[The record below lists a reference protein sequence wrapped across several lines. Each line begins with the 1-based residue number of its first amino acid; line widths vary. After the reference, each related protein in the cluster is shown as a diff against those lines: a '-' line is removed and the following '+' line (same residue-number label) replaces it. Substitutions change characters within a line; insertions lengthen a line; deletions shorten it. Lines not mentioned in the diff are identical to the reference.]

1 MQERDINRISILLNS
16 KPGGAL
22 NKFLLIMYKLI
33 DSEQSKYIFQL
44 NVFVGIVSE
53 LWSIEQYMFYML
65 FFIFSL
71 YLFLQ
76 SIIVTSSNNEE
87 LRIPTK
93 K

>member
-1 MQERDINRISILLNS
+1 
-16 KPGGAL
+16 
-22 NKFLLIMYKLI
+22 MYKLI

-44 NVFVGIVSE
+44 NLFVGIVSE

-76 SIIVTSSNNEE
+76 SIIVTSSNNGE

>member
-76 SIIVTSSNNEE
+76 SIIVTSSNNGE